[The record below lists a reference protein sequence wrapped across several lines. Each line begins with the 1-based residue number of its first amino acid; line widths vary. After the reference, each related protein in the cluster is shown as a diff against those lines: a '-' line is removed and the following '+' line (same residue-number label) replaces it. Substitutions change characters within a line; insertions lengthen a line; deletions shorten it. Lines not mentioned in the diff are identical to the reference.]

1 MRGLGIDQIAL
12 LGLAATGWTGH
23 HGDDVNSRAYPGAMT
38 LDAAAMLGLYDEQL
52 RLAPEFAGATNV
64 TRLGPLHL
72 VEYTESRGVVTYRD
86 LDGANAV
93 EIRRLVADAKAFFEA
108 KEKITNVRWK
118 PRAHDVAPGL
128 YEALVAEGF
137 EPEDTRAIM
146 VGEAKSLIIDEELP
160 EGVRLRQIAEEE
172 DLYAYG
178 VMVDK
183 AYGLNR
189 AEQYAQRLSG
199 LIAGDMGVEI
209 WAAESDGKIIGG
221 GRLDP
226 VPSTDFSGLWGGGML
241 QEWRGQGIY
250 RALTSVRARSALAM
264 GKTLI
269 QCDCSVY
276 SRPILEKSGLVKISE
291 TTPHLWQRP

>member
-12 LGLAATGWTGH
+12 LGLATTGRTGH

-38 LDAAAMLGLYDEQL
+38 LDAAEMLRLYDEQL

-86 LDGANAV
+86 LDGADAV

-118 PRAHDVAPGL
+118 PRAHDAAPGL
-128 YEALVAEGF
+128 CEALVAEGF

-146 VGEAKSLIIDEELP
+146 VGEAKSLVIEEELP
-160 EGVRLRQIAEEE
+160 KGVRLRQIAKEE
-172 DLYAYG
+172 DLNAYG
-178 VMVDK
+178 VMADK

-189 AEQYAQRLSG
+189 AEQYARRLLG
-199 LIAGDMGVEI
+199 LIAENNGVEI
-209 WAAESDGKIIGG
+209 WVAEADGKIIGG

-226 VPSTDFSGLWGGGML
+226 VPGTDFAGLWSGGML
-241 QEWRGQGIY
+241 PEWRGQGIY
-250 RALTSVRARSALAM
+250 RALTSVRARSALEM